1 MLPCRTAAN
10 RALGPLRSPAWLA
23 LCSGRRSEP
32 THSLRLRET
41 EGVPVEIQRLLAQV
55 GRRPPGDQAGLER
68 LVDCAGI
75 RLPDDYLAFMASS
88 DGGEGDV
95 AKRWIEIWPVNR
107 VLAQLVSQEEFE
119 SRGYERP

>member
-1 MLPCRTAAN
+1 
-10 RALGPLRSPAWLA
+10 
-23 LCSGRRSEP
+23 
-32 THSLRLRET
+32 
-41 EGVPVEIQRLLAQV
+41 
-55 GRRPPGDQAGLER
+55 
-68 LVDCAGI
+68 
-75 RLPDDYLAFMASS
+75 MASS